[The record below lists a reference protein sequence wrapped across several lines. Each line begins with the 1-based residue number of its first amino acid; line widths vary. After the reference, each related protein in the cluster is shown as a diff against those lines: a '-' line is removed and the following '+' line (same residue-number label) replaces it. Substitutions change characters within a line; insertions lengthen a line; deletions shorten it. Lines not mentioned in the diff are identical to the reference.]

1 LKTRGIS
8 RRFFLAAGGAALA
21 APRVWAEAQERTPTL
36 LDHILL
42 GSASL
47 EAGIAF
53 VEQRTGVRAAIG
65 GVHPGAGTRNA
76 LLSLGR
82 NRYLEIIA
90 PDPQQPASADA
101 RDLASLEQP
110 VLVGWAAHPGDIQ
123 EFAARL
129 REKGVAAT
137 GPNPGQRKRPDGRVL
152 HWKTLTLKDDAGGLL
167 PFFIEWGADSLHP
180 SADAPQGCR
189 LTVFE
194 AATPFPGVLLK
205 QIEQLQIDLPIT
217 QAKTPHLHAV
227 ITGPQG
233 QLDVT
238 F

>member
-8 RRFFLAAGGAALA
+8 RRFFLAAAGAALA

-53 VEQRTGVRAAIG
+53 VEQRT
-65 GVHPGAGTRNA
+65 RNA

-82 NRYLEIIA
+82 SRYLEIIA

>member
-1 LKTRGIS
+1 MKTRGIS
-8 RRFFLAAGGAALA
+8 RRSFLAAASAAFA
-21 APRVWAEAQERTPTL
+21 APRVSWSALERTPTL

-42 GSASL
+42 GSADL
-47 EAGIAF
+47 DAGIAF
-53 VEQRTGVRAAIG
+53 VEQRTGVRAAFG

-90 PDPQQPASADA
+90 PDPQQPASTDA
-101 RDLASLEQP
+101 RDLRSLEKP

-129 REKGVAAT
+129 REKGIAAT
-137 GPNPGQRKRPDGRVL
+137 GPNAGSRKRPDGRVL
-152 HWKTLTLKDDAGGLL
+152 HWKTLALKDDAAGLL
-167 PFFIEWGADSLHP
+167 PFFIQWGASSLHP
-180 SADAPQGCR
+180 SVDAPQGCR
-189 LTVFE
+189 LALFE
-194 AATPFPGVLLK
+194 AATPSPDVLLK
-205 QIEQLQIDLPIT
+205 QLDQLQIDLPVT
-217 QAKTPHLHAV
+217 RAKTPHLHAV

>member
-8 RRFFLAAGGAALA
+8 RRSFLAAASAALA
-21 APRVWAEAQERTPTL
+21 APRISWSAQERTPTL

-47 EAGIAF
+47 DAGIAF
-53 VEQRTGVRAAIG
+53 VEQRTGVRAAFG

-82 NRYLEIIA
+82 SRYLEIIA

-101 RDLASLEQP
+101 RDLGSLEQP
-110 VLVGWAAHPGDIQ
+110 VLVGWAAHPGDLQ

-129 REKGVAAT
+129 REKGIAAT
-137 GPNPGQRKRPDGRVL
+137 GPNPGRRKRPDGRAL
-152 HWKTLTLKDDAGGLL
+152 YWKTLALKDDAGGLL
-167 PFFIEWGADSLHP
+167 PFFIEWGANSLHP

-205 QIEQLQIDLPIT
+205 QIDQLQIDLPVT

-227 ITGPQG
+227 ITGPKG

-238 F
+238 S